1 MPTYHRALITG
12 ASSGI
17 GRAFAAELPART
29 DLLLTGRHRDRLE
42 QTATGLR
49 RPGRAVETHVADLSD
64 EAAIHALSKRAE
76 AFEVDLLINNAGRGQ
91 FGRIADNDLQEERN
105 TVLVNVLAVVIL
117 TRSLLPSMIRGAIAR
132 QRRAGIVIVSS
143 TAAFAP
149 VPFFATYAATKAF
162 ELSFS
167 EALREEMRALPVDVL
182 ALCPGATRT
191 AFGARAGLAGG
202 QLPGASD
209 PAKVAREG
217 LRALGRVPVKI
228 TGTLDQAALGPLLMP
243 RRMVVEAM
251 GMAMRL
257 LNACGVANFST
268 TGPGDSREFE

>member
-117 TRSLLPSMIRGAIAR
+117 T
-132 QRRAGIVIVSS
+132 RRAGIVIVSS